1 MAGIDLSQ
9 PDPRMGGG
17 LEEEAIG
24 AAARAQTGMESAAL
38 SESER
43 EQYNARVKAA
53 NKGGITELAS
63 MAGTIAGTAVG
74 GPLGGA
80 LGGMAGGMIGGAL

>member
-9 PDPRMGGG
+9 VDPKMGGG
-17 LEEEAIG
+17 LEEEGLG

-43 EQYNARVKAA
+43 TIYNERVKAQ
-53 NKGGITELAS
+53 NKAGVTGILQA
-63 MAGTIAGTAVG
+63 AGTVAGGAFG
-74 GPLGGA
+74 GPLGAA